1 MKPGIDHHL
10 MAMAGTL
17 GMKII
22 PAIPD
27 GHYAQGDA
35 RMTAVLAVVM
45 AQEAERAADTLI
57 RENAAMRALFGRAQ
71 AHIRGD
77 LAPQI
82 ARSAASEDAD
92 FRLSTLERGNAALKA
107 VLITLH
113 AEVELIDSDWART
126 LDREIWALLHR
137 GATDRMLF
145 IPAA

>member
-35 RMTAVLAVVM
+35 RMTAVLAIVM

-71 AHIRGD
+71 AHVQDD
-77 LAPQI
+77 LAQQI
-82 ARSAASEDAD
+82 TQAATSQDSD
-92 FRLSTLERGNAALKA
+92 FRLSTLERGNAALKT
-107 VLITLH
+107 VLIALH
-113 AEVELIDSDWART
+113 AQVELIDSDWARA
-126 LDREIWALLHR
+126 LDRDIWALLHR